1 VKKKQGKSRE
11 QERNQKRKKQGK
23 NKIATRKKPNKAS
36 ATSIAHDSHGNL
48 VYTPMLTLKDSEISF
63 QS

>member
-23 NKIATRKKPNKAS
+23 NKTATRKKPNKAS
-36 ATSIAHDSHGNL
+36 STSIAHDSPSNL

-63 QS
+63 QP